1 VGIGNVDLGI
11 RFRIGGGC
19 SGGIGRSL
27 PLKFVQL
34 LLYESSCYFIAAISA
49 PPPADCACGS
59 PKPAVPNKAAES
71 RCRRKS
77 LNTLAIS
84 CKYDAPMNGIEK
96 HGTNEGVIETWRVD
110 GRHQGNIAKT
120 KSEHECHLYSARN
133 CAERYNL

>member
-96 HGTNEGVIETWRVD
+96 HGTNEGVIETWRVVIRLLKLHEMV
-110 GRHQGNIAKT
+110 GQIAKT
-120 KSEHECHLYSARN
+120 TPAILELSEVLGH
-133 CAERYNL
+133 